1 MLTLKISKDLE
12 LPDDAAL
19 WTYAN
24 LGIKGSGKSYDAAV
38 TAEEMVSNGTPIIV
52 IDGVGIWWGL
62 RVGVND
68 KGEPDR
74 EAEGLPIVVFG
85 GQHKDLPIPSMIGR
99 HRNLIVDEA
108 KLQLMVKAIL
118 EAGISAVLDTSEF
131 SKSMQRRIVGIFVNE
146 LYHLNSQYS
155 TRHVF
160 IEEADLYIPQK
171 IVGDLA
177 FCAGAI
183 DDLIRRGG
191 NFNLGATLISQ
202 RHAVVNKDV
211 ITQCGCLIILRTV
224 HNLDKKAVRAWV
236 ENVAQPKDPKIL
248 KWYDGLR
255 ALKDGQAWFW
265 HPTDPVI
272 FKKIQFRKR
281 RTLHATRE
289 YFRRPHA
296 KQVTMRDVGQF
307 VEKFKKVFEPPKP
320 KVETPKPPV
329 PQSLPPI
336 QTQTPYGPYRSNF
349 PLPTAA
355 EPPLIPAPTTGEPFP
370 VPMSVPS
377 VSLPTSQGV
386 TYGLP
391 EPEPKSTLGRLLLVL
406 YKNTDRAGNRKWSL
420 RAMLD
425 ELRNNGYPEEEGTL
439 KQNIQ
444 YLLQVQMLEPC
455 MSGARTDYKFVGRD
469 RVQLNPQQLR
479 VELP

>member
-1 MLTLKISKDLE
+1 MTLKISKDLE

-19 WTYAN
+19 WTFAD
-24 LGIKGSGKSYDAAV
+24 LGIKGSGKTYGADV
-38 TAEEMVSNGTPIIV
+38 MAEEMVSAGIPIII
-52 IDGVGIWWGL
+52 IDGVGVHWGI
-62 RVGVND
+62 RVGVNE
-68 KGEPDR
+68 KGEPDPDVP
-74 EAEGLPIVVFG
+74 GLPCVVFG
-85 GQHKDLPIPSMIGR
+85 GEHKDLPIPSMLGR
-99 HRNLIVDEA
+99 HRNLVVDEA

-131 SKSMQRRIVGIFVNE
+131 SKSMQRRIVGVFVNE
-146 LYHLNSQYS
+146 LYHLNSRYG

-224 HNLDKKAVRAWV
+224 HDLDKKAVRAWV
-236 ENVAQPKDPKIL
+236 ENVARPKDPKIL

-255 ALKDGQAWFW
+255 GLKDGQAWVW
-265 HPTDPVI
+265 HPTEPEI
-272 FKKIQFRKR
+272 WKKIQFRKR

-307 VEKFKKVFEPPKP
+307 VDKFKKVFEPPKP
-320 KVETPKPPV
+320 KVEALKPPA
-329 PQSLPPI
+329 PQALPPI
-336 QTQTPYGPYRSNF
+336 QAQTGFGPYRSHF
-349 PLPTAA
+349 PLPTAS
-355 EPPLIPAPTTGEPFP
+355 EPRLIPAPTTGGPLP
-370 VPMSVPS
+370 VPMSVPE
-377 VSLPTSQGV
+377 VRLPTSQGV

-391 EPEPKSTLGRLLLVL
+391 EPEPKSTLGRLILML
-406 YKNTDRAGNRKWSL
+406 YKNTDNAGNRKWSL

-425 ELRNNGYPEEEGTL
+425 ALTNGGCPEDENTL
-439 KQNIQ
+439 KQDVQ

-469 RVQLNPQQLR
+469 RVQIIPQQLR